1 VNLLTNSQPQQSPNT
16 NLDPEISHEST
27 LSFRQQPQV
36 FPSTILTPQSY
47 QSSDARDSPSAHRSN
62 TTHSPSGS
70 HYLEQEHTA
79 DGMEALL
86 DIFRNEVTP
95 NFPFVVIPCAMTA
108 HQLSLS
114 KPFLLKTI
122 IYSSSRRKTPSQP
135 QLSTEILSYISEHL
149 VMEGEKSLEL
159 LQGILIYIAWYVNIT
174 WTGL

>member
-1 VNLLTNSQPQQSPNT
+1 VNLLTHSQPQQSPNIS
-16 NLDPEISHEST
+16 LDPEISHEST
-27 LSFRQQPQV
+27 LSLRQQPQV
-36 FPSTILTPQSY
+36 FSSTILTPQSY

-70 HYLEQEHTA
+70 HYLEQEHTTE
-79 DGMEALL
+79 GMEALL
-86 DIFRNEVTP
+86 NIFRNEVTP
-95 NFPFVVIPCAMTA
+95 HFPFVVIPCVTTA

-122 IYSSSRRKTPSQP
+122 IYSASRRKTPSQT

-149 VMEGEKSLEL
+149 VMRGEKSLEL

-174 WTGL
+174 